1 MSNNYRYNINNN
13 SNSIDLYLVGNPQ
26 ITYFKSVYRKHT
38 SFIIETSSYPIIL
51 ETTKFS
57 LSNVESL
64 LSGDLLKNISLYVNY
79 TVNFATRKSASLVQ
93 GNIITDILTDISY
106 SISGLGEVEK
116 LTGEYIEIYNQLRL
130 PLTTS
135 SIYERGPN
143 NRDVKIGNSFNIMS
157 HSGGVFYDDS
167 YIDINSSYTSILPI
181 PFSFSHNIGNALPLL
196 LLRNNQN
203 SLTISSN
210 FKSPTDSGVTI
221 NNLKIILEEI
231 KFTDSN
237 DISRFSLVD
246 NEYIYNRVYPITN
259 KDDSYVKIPTS
270 ENYGNIKSMIWKSP
284 QNNNYNISINT
295 QSLFT
300 STSSKLN
307 SRYFTKYFPMKAGLL
322 GTSREFNSNG
332 SYIISNNDIH
342 YYTFG
347 LKDNLNK
354 EYVPNGSINSNV
366 NDVELSFD
374 GSSSNVNSIY
384 IVTYHIINFRVTGP
398 PIFLNPVK
406 TFVTS

>member
-13 SNSIDLYLVGNPQ
+13 SNSTDLYLVGNPQ

-38 SFIIETSSYPIIL
+38 SFIIETMSYPIIS
-51 ETTKFS
+51 ESNKYV

-64 LSGDLLKNISLYVNY
+64 LSGDLLKNISLYIEY
-79 TVNFATRKSASLVQ
+79 KVNFNTRNTIDGDK
-93 GNIITDILTDISY
+93 GNIITNILTDISY

-135 SIYERGPN
+135 SIYEKNPSDQG
-143 NRDVKIGNSFNIMS
+143 VKIGNSFNIMS
-157 HSGGVFYDDS
+157 QSGGVFYDDS
-167 YIDINSSYTSILPI
+167 YIGTNSIYTSILPI
-181 PFSFSHNIGNALPLL
+181 PFSFSQNVGNALPLL

-203 SLTISSN
+203 SLTINTN
-210 FKSPTDSGVTI
+210 FQSTTDSDVTI
-221 NNLKIILEEI
+221 NHLKIILEEI

-259 KDDSYVKIPTS
+259 IEDRYINIPTS
-270 ENYGNIKSMIWKSP
+270 ENYGNIKSMIWKSN
-284 QNNNYNISINT
+284 QDNNYNISINT

-322 GTSREFNSNG
+322 GTGRQFDSNG
-332 SYIISNNDIH
+332 GYIISNNDIH

-374 GSSSNVNSIY
+374 GSSSINSIY